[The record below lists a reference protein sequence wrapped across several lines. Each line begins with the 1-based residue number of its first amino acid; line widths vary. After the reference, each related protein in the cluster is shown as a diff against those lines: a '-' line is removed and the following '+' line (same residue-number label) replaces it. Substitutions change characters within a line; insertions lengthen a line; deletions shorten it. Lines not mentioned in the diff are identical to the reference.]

1 MSLTAASLSKG
12 LAWPL
17 VIVSCALLGGLILAH
32 IAGYH
37 ALTVVS
43 GSMEPSIDVGDMVV
57 NRSVSPLRARPGD
70 VISFRDPSDLD
81 RVITHRVQ
89 DVRVER
95 LRAWFVTKGDAN
107 QAAER
112 WDIPIDGKIGQVELR
127 IPKVG
132 YALNVVRS
140 PFGRIAFL
148 ALPALILAASLLA
161 AIWRPEEVP
170 RASY

>member
-1 MSLTAASLSKG
+1 VSLTAASLSKG

-32 IAGYH
+32 VAGYQ

-70 VISFRDPSDLD
+70 VISFRDPTDLR
-81 RVITHRVQ
+81 RVITHRVRS
-89 DVRVER
+89 VRVER

-107 QAAER
+107 NATER
-112 WDIPIDGKIGQVELR
+112 WDIPIDGKIGQVELQ

-132 YALNVVRS
+132 YALSVVRS
-140 PFGRIAFL
+140 PFGRIMFL
-148 ALPALILAASLLA
+148 ALPALMLGASFLV
-161 AIWRPEEVP
+161 AIWRPEEEPQAV
-170 RASY
+170 Y

>member
-32 IAGYH
+32 VAGYH

-70 VISFRDPSDLD
+70 VISFRDPTNLH

-89 DVRVER
+89 DVRVAG

-107 QAAER
+107 NAAER
-112 WDIPIDGKIGQVELR
+112 WDIPIDGKIGQVELQ

-132 YALNVVRS
+132 YALSVIRS
-140 PFGRIAFL
+140 PFGRIMFL
-148 ALPALILAASLLA
+148 ALPALILGASLLV
-161 AIWRPEEVP
+161 AIWRPEEEPQTV
-170 RASY
+170 Y